1 MVLDP
6 FSALGLASNI
16 VQFVDFSS
24 KLISESREL
33 YRSVSGIT
41 IENGEVK
48 EATEELQRLCDRL
61 AGLRMTSST
70 TTGLPKDEECL
81 KILAI
86 SCKET
91 SHELLSALRDI
102 TAQEPRKKWQTFRV
116 ALKSVLRK
124 DQIQELEKKLDSY
137 RSQLALQLM
146 SMSR

>member
-24 KLISESREL
+24 ILISDSREL

-70 TTGLPKDEECL
+70 TNALSKEEECL
-81 KILAI
+81 RKLAI
-86 SCKET
+86 SCRET
-91 SHELLSALRDI
+91 SHALLSVLRDI

-116 ALKSVLRK
+116 ALKSVLKK
-124 DQIQELEKKLDSY
+124 DQIQELEKKLDSH

-146 SMSR
+146 AMSR